1 MEKKEILRLP
11 IHPDSAGPNAFW
23 PRPKELE
30 HASEAE
36 LRAWYASLPFWK
48 ALKIPTAEPSDNQMI
63 KNAIKKANAER
74 IQMAQVGLDEAKA
87 TLSRYN
93 PTSPQYSKAV
103 NAVKNAESKLLSES
117 KKAAASTINSN
128 GNKKLQNF
136 LRERREAAA
145 QATALRA
152 AETRAAQIIA
162 AARSPRVPA
171 KSIQP
176 AGGNMDGGARLKRKT
191 RKARKTRKTRKMY

>member
-36 LRAWYASLPFWK
+36 LRAWYADLPFWR
-48 ALKIPTAEPSDNQMI
+48 ALKPPTAGPTENQII
-63 KNAIKKANAER
+63 KNAIKKANGER
-74 IQMAQVGLDEAKA
+74 IQMAQVELEEARA
-87 TLSRYN
+87 MLSRSKPMSRAYRNAYN
-93 PTSPQYSKAV
+93 SVKA
-103 NAVKNAESKLLSES
+103 AESKLLSES

-136 LRERREAAA
+136 LRQRREAAA
-145 QATALRA
+145 QATAMRG

-162 AARSPRVPA
+162 AARSPA
-171 KSIQP
+171 KTIQP

-191 RKARKTRKTRKMY
+191 RKARNTRKTRKTH